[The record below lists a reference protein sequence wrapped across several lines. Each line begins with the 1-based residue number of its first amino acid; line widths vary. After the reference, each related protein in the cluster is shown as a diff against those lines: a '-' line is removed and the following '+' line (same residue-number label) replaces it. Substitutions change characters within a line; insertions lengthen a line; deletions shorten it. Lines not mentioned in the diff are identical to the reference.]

1 MIAALTPETLLAVFA
16 IFCRIGGCLMIAPGF
31 SAAQVPVRVR
41 LYIAIGVS
49 LALSPM
55 LVDTLRPEIGDG
67 TAVNLLPLLFT
78 ELVTGLFIGLGARL
92 FFLALQTITV
102 AMTQAIGLNPI
113 PGTVGDSHEQVP
125 ALTMLFTL
133 TATTLMFI
141 AGLHAELLRGL
152 VQSYAALPPGQIFNA
167 RLVLVDI
174 ADQVAA
180 TFLVA
185 LRIGSP
191 FILYSIIVN
200 LAIGITNKLM
210 PQLPVFFI
218 AMPFVLIGGLMLL
231 LITARDF
238 IWHLQSALAQYIL
251 GG

>member
-1 MIAALTPETLLAVFA
+1 MSFVTTETLLAVFA
-16 IFCRIGGCLMIAPGF
+16 IFCRIGGCLLIAPGF
-31 SAAQVPVRVR
+31 SAVQVPTRVR
-41 LYIAIGVS
+41 LFIAIGIS
-49 LALSPM
+49 LALSP
-55 LVDTLRPEIGDG
+55 LLIDTVQPKVGDG
-67 TAVNLLPLLFT
+67 SGLTLLPLLFT
-78 ELVTGLFIGLGARL
+78 ELVTGLFIGLAARL

-102 AMTQAIGLNPI
+102 AMTQAIGLSPI
-113 PGTVGDSHEQVP
+113 PGTIGDGVEQVP

-141 AGLHAELLRGL
+141 TGLHVELLRGL
-152 VQSYAALPPGQIFNA
+152 VHSYAALPPGQPFQA
-167 RLVLVDI
+167 RLVLVDV

-180 TFLVA
+180 TFLIA

-200 LAIGITNKLM
+200 FAIGITNKLM

-218 AMPFVLIGGLMLL
+218 AMPFVLVGGLMLL

-238 IWHLQSALAQYIL
+238 IEHFQGALGTWIL